1 MECGIRT
8 GPLTGSERMVR
19 TKKEGVSGSME
30 EAKKWG
36 KEKGKKKKEKKKK
49 KKKKKNKKK

>member
-30 EAKKWG
+30 EAKKWDKDHG
-36 KEKGKKKKEKKKK
+36 NEIGD
-49 KKKKKNKKK
+49 NKK